1 MISVLIC
8 TYNRGAVLKDC
19 LDSLL
24 CQTTDMSQ
32 FEVLVV
38 NNNSSDITEEL
49 VLQYVDQY
57 DNFRLVSEP
66 VQGLSNAR
74 NRAYKEAKYDWLLY
88 LDDDAI
94 AYPDMIQQAIYTIDN
109 FDFDMFG
116 GMYFPWYRDSIKPRW
131 MSNTFGQS
139 IKFLDNIGYLKDGEY
154 VSGGIMVMSRR
165 ALQMVDGF
173 PTTIGMNG
181 SKIAYGEETYI
192 QNKLRE
198 LGYKIGYNP
207 NMCIT
212 HLVPT
217 YKQTV
222 SWQLRAAYA
231 HGRDSVIIYD
241 MQIFPQWYILVY
253 KLLKIQLKSIL
264 LVLRNLFK
272 RKKYYWQNIVLDM
285 FSSTFKYCGYIE
297 GIINKKKVDA

>member
-8 TYNRGAVLKDC
+8 TYNRGTVLKDC

-24 CQTTDMSQ
+24 CQTTDMNQ

-38 NNNSSDITEEL
+38 NNNSSDITEQL
-49 VLQYVDQY
+49 VQQYVSSH
-57 DNFRLVSEP
+57 DNFRLVNEP

-116 GMYFPWYRDSIKPRW
+116 GMYFPWYRDNTKPHW

-139 IKFLDNIGYLKDGEY
+139 TKFMDDIALLKDGEY
-154 VSGGIMVMSRR
+154 VSGGIMAISRR
-165 ALQMVDGF
+165 ALQLVSGF

-198 LGYKIGYNP
+198 LGYKIGFNP
-207 NMCIT
+207 NMCIK
-212 HLVPT
+212 HLVPI
-217 YKQTV
+217 YKQKV
-222 SWQLRAAYA
+222 MWHLKSAYA
-231 HGRDSVIIYD
+231 HGRDSIVIHNMYR
-241 MQIFPQWYILVY
+241 FPKWYIMVY
-253 KLLKIQLKSIL
+253 KLLKLQVKSIIKAFC
-264 LVLRNLFK
+264 NLFACK
-272 RKKYYWQNIVLDM
+272 EYYWQNFMLDVFRPVAHYYGFM
-285 FSSTFKYCGYIE
+285 LGVK
-297 GIINKKKVDA
+297 NAKKQ